1 MIPVQTAPGRCRLV
15 HRCEAIEEVRDRSP
29 QIGTTVQLGTLPAT
43 LIAMDFAAERQQFLA
58 LVPDRSSVDAI
69 TIVQGW
75 RAGTR

>member
-1 MIPVQTAPGRCRLV
+1 MTLTA
-15 HRCEAIEEVRDRSP
+15 DRSP

-75 RAGTR
+75 RTAIR